1 MQYYQKIT
9 HYFSGELF
17 LYVRLLSLYGEHS
30 FEYEILI
37 RISQSFPLSFIINHK
52 KHKQLY
58 NSINHNENSSSVKY
72 NYLITVDI
80 SKVHDD
86 YKEEFLFNTK
96 TYFHTNILLYIND

>member
-1 MQYYQKIT
+1 MIYHQ
-9 HYFSGELF
+9 
-17 LYVRLLSLYGEHS
+17 
-30 FEYEILI
+30 
-37 RISQSFPLSFIINHK
+37 SQ

-58 NSINHNENSSSVKY
+58 KSINHNENSSIVKY

-80 SKVHDD
+80 SKVHDN